1 MEKNM
6 KKNIH
11 ICISTYNWITTV
23 HQKPTHY
30 KPTVFFKILLKQIKI
45 MGQLKI
51 NGTLNLIQDRNT
63 KVIEAIIENI

>member
-1 MEKNM
+1 M

-11 ICISTYNWITTV
+11 TCIYTYNWITTV

-30 KPTVFFKILLKQIKI
+30 KPTIFLKILLKQIK

-51 NGTLNLIQDRNT
+51 NGILNLIQDRNT
-63 KVIEAIIENI
+63 TVIEAIIENI